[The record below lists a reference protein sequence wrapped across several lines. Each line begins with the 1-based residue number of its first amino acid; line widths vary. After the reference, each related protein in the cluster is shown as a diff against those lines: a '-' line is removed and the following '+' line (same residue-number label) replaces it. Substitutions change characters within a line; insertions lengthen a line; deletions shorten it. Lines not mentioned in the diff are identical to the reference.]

1 MWLFLVFSPFL
12 KECDVYLKQLLIIYD
27 AYYMYHHLNVISLI
41 CCITHIMRIINT
53 PFQIYLKKIIIIKNK
68 KKIKIKK
75 ERKEKM

>member
-1 MWLFLVFSPFL
+1 
-12 KECDVYLKQLLIIYD
+12 
-27 AYYMYHHLNVISLI
+27 MYHHLNVISLI